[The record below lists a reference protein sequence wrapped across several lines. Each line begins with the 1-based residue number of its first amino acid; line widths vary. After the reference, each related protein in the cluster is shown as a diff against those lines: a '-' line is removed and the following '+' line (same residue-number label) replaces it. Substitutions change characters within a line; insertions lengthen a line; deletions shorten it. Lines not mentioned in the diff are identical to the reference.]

1 MIGIST
7 TAHKKYTTSKK
18 KKTDLSDIS
27 TTAYKKSSKN
37 NGGFLGGLGYVGGNI
52 AAGVAGVG
60 EGIVDLFAAA
70 GAAISG
76 DTEYAKYVFKDNQ
89 AGEWHQSLTE
99 DYNPGKV
106 MNFLGDVGHG
116 LGQSSVFLLNAIP
129 GLGQLGT
136 AAFFT
141 GIIGQG
147 ISNAADKTGDVGAK
161 EVVYGVGTGVTEGLL
176 ETYLGGAAKAAG
188 SIGKGLVGN
197 VAKNAVR
204 RGLAKEILTGAG
216 EEFLEEFVGEYTD
229 VFWQRT
235 TGVDKNASTSL
246 KNAIRSGL
254 VGAVSGGLSVSS
266 TSVIKYGANQQ
277 RGKRIIQ
284 SGNAQTLVNTAT
296 SVADKLAGSGTDFKK
311 AAEWVTALRGDV
323 DAYNKL
329 SPEQKAGA
337 KGQTILGEMQAALAF
352 AELQAS
358 FAGVQAK
365 IENSDESTRA
375 AFAEYINQTV
385 HPSKRNKEYT
395 AEDIAKNTDNVA
407 WQIAVLDYVNGI
419 ADIDGAIAFEEAA
432 QAKVAGVKSTPE
444 GVVNEGQVIGKTKYA
459 IKEDTFGNVYVDVDS
474 NIVGNSDSP
483 KQIAQAL
490 SDIVRTK
497 FNDFVNVKGQ
507 KIGINQ
513 KTAREWVKSKEASSL
528 LRMDKSKFIDKANA
542 FGNADELL
550 QAAKSY
556 IGEAAKHTRKDSFV
570 EFARGVVDFKVGHN
584 GYSADIIVGTTSGG
598 VAVLYDIVNIQN
610 KKIVASES
618 DTTQDRRHETPA
630 TDSSIPQNNP
640 VVNTDIE
647 KNIDKHDL
655 ADKPVKNA
663 QEGAERSGKAVEGEN
678 AKQSAESENDGKA
691 AKKTAQ
697 ETENEPKISE
707 AKEALTDEQR
717 KARAVERARK
727 WIEWEKQTTPTA
739 KELNEAREYVKDF
752 DKLQNNRR
760 LAILKMI
767 RSADGKVDKK
777 ILKGVANV
785 MAVNPK
791 SDLEFRFSDL
801 GGSKHGLTTEI
812 RGKTVIVIDGRVDF
826 NKTVKRTIAHELV
839 HYLENR
845 AGYED
850 FAEYVMKR
858 AKPEAKEE
866 IAKKYTDFYRSVFT
880 AEALGVD
887 SKTSFDLDS
896 VPADIKIEV
905 EERLMSKEMQDLID
919 SEITA
924 SLVGKALQ
932 SETFLKRYA
941 NRDRKF
947 IVKVGSWL
955 KQITSRLKM
964 TEEQK
969 AEADIAN
976 EYSLMVDAIL
986 QMPAV
991 RESGAGTKYAL
1002 PSKKDPKKLDPRTV
1016 TREDVHEMLVN
1027 AADGKY
1033 DANTYIP
1040 VRISTPAIVIQRI
1053 KEKLGVTIPNYP
1065 LIMSADKAINAMERK
1080 GVGDDGLP
1088 NRLSADEII
1097 SVIEAMSDP
1106 LYIVYE
1112 PANAEHT
1119 EPRYVEVV
1127 KFNLENGRKAFA
1139 VLELS
1144 GENKD
1149 ALYING
1155 YEGGQ
1160 YNVFVTVYPPKSIK
1174 IRELLSNKNNTTIY
1188 NKKKDLTQRTSGI
1201 TVPSVLNDPS
1211 FFDNSI
1217 HQNEPVVNTSEKNIL
1232 SDNDKKLLFDEEFY
1246 SKYKYESREKIVE
1259 TVDELE
1265 MLKNSDDFKELSED
1279 EAFDVNA
1286 KLKALKAGYNTVY
1299 DYYVETE
1306 KKRMLDDYAKNG
1318 EKSKT
1323 YRLLEEK
1330 RKKAEKAQKLSADI
1344 ASATPLQ
1351 NAQFEIIQRSNPM
1364 YDDYHTGIRSPKE
1377 IKTFAEVVNNPDSFT
1392 WGDFSREDAKAA
1404 LKKGTIKVYSSYPI
1418 KNGVFVSTS
1427 YKQALNYA
1435 GMNAGNVHS
1444 KTVSLN
1450 STAWINGDEGQYA
1463 KVSPNTKFDLADN
1476 DAAYMSA
1483 VESGDMETVQKMVD
1497 EAARRAGYDTPKLYH
1512 GTTAFGFTEFDFAR
1526 SDDNL
1531 SVFATTDEDVA
1542 RTYTDEDPRTS
1553 ISERVDITP
1562 EALENASDEQI
1573 LSYLQKYVGK
1583 NYRIVKT
1590 DGSTNAARAYISG
1603 AHDKLVAFIGEN
1615 SERITGQ
1622 KNAIL
1627 QKMVAAIETLQ
1638 TADTYRAFRD
1648 AYGEYESSVWDLKW
1662 ADNELVS
1669 DIRPLIVE
1677 DLRKAY
1683 SVLVTTLSKGG
1694 GVAFTDGERVLH
1706 RNKAITELK
1715 PKLFSGIYKLYGRTG
1730 DSFVVEGHGVDWNR
1744 IDGRVIGKNVHV
1756 TTRDVVEYASR
1767 RGYDSVTF
1775 KDIVDKGDVTEGGGE
1790 STVYAFLRQG
1800 ALKSADPVTYDD
1812 NGKVIPLS
1820 QRFNADI
1827 ADIRYDLADNAA
1839 DAESL
1844 KVEKRI
1850 EKLEKEKVKAQA
1862 KAKQERS
1869 MREKMAYEAAQA
1881 ARVAASKVYTKQEIK
1896 VALDGIEALT
1906 DVEILSLAKGL
1917 ELKGM
1922 TKARRDELIS
1932 KIYILLH
1939 SASARGEAGKGSVAV
1954 KMIATKIAWDVI
1966 DTAKIVDENGK
1977 EHHIVDIYDEASVQG
1992 LAAYLADSLY
2002 MSFANMGEHTSNSF
2016 FQAEIR
2022 RVKEEFN
2029 HKFLNNRKLQKF
2041 TREISFQ
2048 GKKLRDIAAHQKR
2061 EGVAEGLGK
2070 VTKAL
2075 ASVVDPKGNVSV
2087 GRIDKAMRQAAV
2099 FLEAEENKTRSERSQ
2114 LSDYAKVSES
2124 ADVFNNTMKFMVDEF
2139 NSMRAGREGEFLT
2152 AEEAELL
2159 GKILRG
2165 MKITI
2170 ERYNKE
2176 YINGHW
2182 KDVDQAASDEVN
2194 DLIKLVSLEKNKEYK
2209 TKIGALLGR
2218 KLGKGINEAYFYKIL
2233 SPEYVLGA
2241 LESYREGGL
2250 LQSMYHS
2257 IREAQQ
2263 KSGHVA
2269 LQMMKPLMDYIDN
2282 KENRWESD
2290 GEDGGKKG
2298 RKYAYR
2304 DKLNVKTIN
2313 VNGSEL
2319 TLGEA
2324 IYLLMLTKREE
2335 SHAGLLENGYIVFD
2349 ENNQRRLEIKL
2360 SDINDARD
2368 MIYNQLDKTD
2378 IEFLSLAEDFFNKT
2392 ASKIKY
2398 DADMKIF
2405 GFSNNS
2411 DGYYVPM
2418 IRDRYSRVKG
2428 VTDGRFSA
2436 SEIVSLYSPS
2446 FTKNLVDN
2454 ANALEGKNI
2463 MEIISNHAH
2472 GLADYSEMYL
2482 PLKAFDR
2489 VYNRGVVPNGQVKI
2503 RSIREVLNN
2512 DIWNGTETYLKD
2524 LFQDIQH
2531 QRERHDNVAG
2541 NLVGKI
2547 RSGWVS
2553 SVLGANIKV
2562 VMTQTTSLG
2571 AATQVI
2577 EPKYIV
2583 PALSVVPKFKG
2594 ETINALRERA
2604 YKYSDIIEFRVSDM
2618 GALKAQGNVE
2628 KIGEI
2633 GKKAGILIE
2642 KMDEQVCLT
2651 IFHAAELKVEAL
2663 TGHAV
2668 GTEENAKRAAK
2679 IADKA
2684 IFTTQAMTAPAEK
2697 SALQRSTSEV
2707 AKTLSM
2713 FTSDTVKNL
2722 SHLWGNT
2729 MKYFAH
2735 KQRANAGDTQYDA
2748 MLKED
2753 AKDMR
2758 RSMRTLGITGLMM
2771 GLITYL
2777 FKWLYAKEEEEP
2789 EERAKDFAL
2798 DIFSST
2804 FNILPIVSDIFDKF
2818 VFNYDVSLNV
2828 FDMVNDT
2835 IEGTANMFKMTG
2847 NAMSGKFV
2855 SDDDIV
2861 RNSSNFIKSVGAVF
2875 GVPIAP
2881 VERTVT
2887 GLLRRFSPATIY
2899 GYNSAMYTTNFT
2911 SDLKK
2916 AVESG
2921 DDRLAEHV
2929 IEQMYKD
2936 QVNGTYTT
2944 EELEEIVRLY
2954 SLTDENGR
2962 HYNVLPQQI
2971 GTTVN
2976 DVKLNAKQRKQ
2987 FRSIYSQASAKVNAM
3002 IGSSAYQTLTD
3013 EQRARAI
3020 KNMYALYYNRAAAQ
3034 VVGAEWTRAQAYSHL
3049 TDKLDLL
3056 FVSQA
3061 YKSGLTAYKG
3071 ADGKTVSVKAQLLEY
3086 LDSLKVDGNT
3096 YTVIA
3101 YANGVRDSE
3110 TTEALLKYIN
3120 SLGLSDDVKTQ
3131 VATALGL
3138 TVRDGKLIKGE

>member
-18 KKTDLSDIS
+18 KKTDLSGIS

-375 AFAEYINQTV
+375 AFAEYINMTV
-385 HPSKRNKEYT
+385 DKSKRNKDYT
-395 AEDIAKNTDNVA
+395 AEDIAKNTDNVS

-432 QAKVAGVKSTPE
+432 RAKVAGVNSGAASVINEGDSVIEGGEAVVENGKTVGETKYSLSKTKTDRLKGVISELGNKRISKQAGDKKITIQTDDYTVNKNIYSDKGRKKSEVNARIKNIENFEQLLNQSEYVGTDTNIQSVE
-444 GVVNEGQVIGKTKYA
+444 KDAKKGVVAIHKFKTSIDGYDIEFLVRDKGK
-459 IKEDTFGNVYVDVDS
+459 
-474 NIVGNSDSP
+474 
-483 KQIAQAL
+483 
-490 SDIVRTK
+490 
-497 FNDFVNVKGQ
+497 
-507 KIGINQ
+507 NQ
-513 KTAREWVKSKEASSL
+513 YLYEA
-528 LRMDKSKFIDKANA
+528 KFI
-542 FGNADELL
+542 E
-550 QAAKSY
+550 
-556 IGEAAKHTRKDSFV
+556 
-570 EFARGVVDFKVGHN
+570 
-584 GYSADIIVGTTSGG
+584 
-598 VAVLYDIVNIQN
+598 N
-610 KKIVASES
+610 KKGSQQSIADNSASTAPKGDVENS
-618 DTTQDRRHETPA
+618 K
-630 TDSSIPQNNP
+630 SIPQNKP
-640 VVNTDIE
+640 VVNTDSE

-663 QEGAERSGKAVEGEN
+663 QESAERSGKAVEGEN
-678 AKQSAESENDGKA
+678 AKQSAESENGGKA

-697 ETENEPKISE
+697 ETENEPKVSE
-707 AKEALTDEQR
+707 AKESLTDEQR

-760 LAILKMI
+760 LAILNMI
-767 RSADGKVDKK
+767 RSSDGKVDKK
-777 ILKGVANV
+777 ILKGVANI

-791 SDLEFRFSDL
+791 SDLEFRFSE
-801 GGSKHGLTTEI
+801 GIGQRGLTTKI
-812 RGKTVIVIDGRVDF
+812 GNKNLIVIDSSTNF
-826 NKTVKRTIAHELV
+826 KNTVKGTIAHELV

-845 AGYED
+845 AGYKE
-850 FAEYVMKR
+850 FSSYVRKH
-858 AKPEAKEE
+858 AKPEAVEKHR
-866 IAKKYTDFYRSVFT
+866 KRYTDFYRSVFT

-887 SKTSFDLDS
+887 SKTSFDLET
-896 VPADIKIEV
+896 VPFEVQAAV
-905 EERLMSKEMQDLID
+905 EERLLSKEVQDRIN

-924 SLVGKALQ
+924 SLVGDALQ
-932 SETFLKRYA
+932 SERFLKRYA
-941 NRDRKF
+941 NRDKKF
-947 IVKVGSWL
+947 IARVGSWL
-955 KQITSRLKM
+955 ADCATRLKM
-964 TEEQK
+964 SEEAK
-969 AEADIAN
+969 AAAAIAD
-976 EYSLMVDAIL
+976 EYSVKVGWLL
-986 QMPAV
+986 QLPAV
-991 RESGAGTKYAL
+991 RESDGETKYAFAGENADTAD
-1002 PSKKDPKKLDPRTV
+1002 KMKLATAK
-1016 TREDVHEMLVN
+1016 EMLESGV
-1027 AADGKY
+1027 DGETVRRETGWFKGY
-1033 DANTYIP
+1033 DGEWRFEIDDSNMEYSRNGFNPDYLRYKELELKFLEGTISNSEMQELQNT
-1040 VRISTPAIVIQRI
+1040 SQDI
-1053 KEKLGVTIPNYP
+1053 KEIKLHRLDQFVKHKTLFEAYP
-1065 LIMSADKAINAMERK
+1065 ELKRVRVSFDTNIK
-1080 GVGDDGLP
+1080 GNG
-1088 NRLSADEII
+1088 AF
-1097 SVIEAMSDP
+1097 
-1106 LYIVYE
+1106 Y
-1112 PANAEHT
+1112 PAT
-1119 EPRYVEVV
+1119 
-1127 KFNLENGRKAFA
+1127 F
-1139 VLELS
+1139 
-1144 GENKD
+1144 
-1149 ALYING
+1149 
-1155 YEGGQ
+1155 
-1160 YNVFVTVYPPKSIK
+1160 SIK
-1174 IRELLSNKNNTTIY
+1174 INPKSEDVRKTLLHEIQHAVQYTEGFTGGTDVKGTASYEQYRNTAGEIEARDVANRADMTVEERKNTRPDIDQEDVVFAESPDKSASIEIAESGRPVVVVRDDITRYASNDQELIKLVKQSIGKLPYVAIGKQKIKFLSDTKKEATFSRYTKWLRKNSPDVYKDKMRLFNHPSEIVLATTDYINEGLSHPRTDNIIDFARGDLLIDILGKQYTAEVVIGFTTAGVCELHDVVNMNPTSFKYKMRDALSTISY
-1188 NKKKDLTQRTSGI
+1188 NDEHLQKRSPLNNSISQKSDLSTDSSKKDLT
-1201 TVPSVLNDPS
+1201 D
-1211 FFDNSI
+1211 
-1217 HQNEPVVNTSEKNIL
+1217 
-1232 SDNDKKLLFDEEFY
+1232 
-1246 SKYKYESREKIVE
+1246 
-1259 TVDELE
+1259 
-1265 MLKNSDDFKELSED
+1265 
-1279 EAFDVNA
+1279 
-1286 KLKALKAGYNTVY
+1286 
-1299 DYYVETE
+1299 
-1306 KKRMLDDYAKNG
+1306 
-1318 EKSKT
+1318 
-1323 YRLLEEK
+1323 
-1330 RKKAEKAQKLSADI
+1330 
-1344 ASATPLQ
+1344 
-1351 NAQFEIIQRSNPM
+1351 
-1364 YDDYHTGIRSPKE
+1364 
-1377 IKTFAEVVNNPDSFT
+1377 
-1392 WGDFSREDAKAA
+1392 
-1404 LKKGTIKVYSSYPI
+1404 
-1418 KNGVFVSTS
+1418 
-1427 YKQALNYA
+1427 
-1435 GMNAGNVHS
+1435 
-1444 KTVSLN
+1444 
-1450 STAWINGDEGQYA
+1450 
-1463 KVSPNTKFDLADN
+1463 TKFDLADN
-1476 DAAYMSA
+1476 DASYMSA

-1531 SVFATTDEDVA
+1531 SVFATTDEEVA

-1562 EALENASDEQI
+1562 EALESASDEQI

-1590 DGSTNAARAYISG
+1590 GGSTNAARAYISG

-1615 SERITGQ
+1615 SERITGR

-1638 TADTYRAFRD
+1638 TADTYRAFQD

-1715 PKLFSGIYKLYGRTG
+1715 PKMFSGIYKLYGKTG

-1800 ALKSADPVTYDD
+1800 ALKSADSVTYDD

-1827 ADIRYDLADNAA
+1827 ADIRYDLGDGAT

-1844 KVEKRI
+1844 KAEKRI

-2152 AEEAELL
+2152 AEEAELI

-2182 KDVDQAASDEVN
+2182 EDVDQAASDEVN

-2269 LQMMKPLMDYIDN
+2269 LQMMNPLMDYIDN

-2349 ENNQRRLEIKL
+2349 ENNQRRLKVKL
-2360 SDINDARD
+2360 SDINAARD

-2378 IEFLSLAEDFFNKT
+2378 IEFLSLAENFFNKT

-2489 VYNRGVVPNGQVKI
+2489 VYNRGVVADGEV

-2531 QRERHDNVAG
+2531 QRERHDNVVD

-2735 KQRANAGDTQYDA
+2735 KQRANAGDAQYET

-2804 FNILPIVSDIFDKF
+2804 FNIFPIVSDVFDKF

-2835 IEGTANMFKMTG
+2835 IESTANMFKMAG

-2855 SDDDIV
+2855 SDDDIK
-2861 RNSSNFIKSVGAVF
+2861 RNSASFIKSIGGAF
-2875 GVPIAP
+2875 GIPIAP

-2899 GYNSAMYTTNFT
+2899 GYDSAMYTTNYT
-2911 SDLKK
+2911 ADLKK

-2929 IEQMYKD
+2929 IEQLYKD
-2936 QVNGTYTT
+2936 QVSGTYTAD
-2944 EELEEIVRLY
+2944 ELEEIVRLY
-2954 SLTDENGR
+2954 SLTDESGR

-2976 DVKLNAKQRKQ
+2976 DVKLTTKQRKQ
-2987 FRSIYSQASAKVNAM
+2987 FNAVYSQASAKVNAM
-3002 IGSSAYQTLTD
+3002 IGGSAYQTLTD

-3061 YKSGLTAYKG
+3061 YKSGLAAYEG

>member
-1 MIGIST
+1 MIKLNTTHNASYKKKAKKINIHDLST
-7 TAHKKYTTSKK
+7 TRRQ
-18 KKTDLSDIS
+18 
-27 TTAYKKSSKN
+27 SKN
-37 NGGFLGGLGYVGGNI
+37 NGGFLGGLKYVGGNFV
-52 AAGVAGVG
+52 AGVGGVG
-60 EGIVDLFAAA
+60 EGIADLFAAT
-70 GAAISG
+70 GAVIRG

-147 ISNAADKTGDVGAK
+147 ISNAADKTGDVGFK
-161 EVVYGVGTGVTEGLL
+161 EVAYGVGTGVTEGIL
-176 ETYLGGAAKAAG
+176 ETYLGAAAKAAG

-204 RGLAKEILTGAG
+204 RGLAKEILTGAS
-216 EEFLEEFVGEYTD
+216 EEFLEEAVGELTD

-246 KNAIRSGL
+246 KNAIYSGL
-254 VGAVSGGLSVSS
+254 VGAVSGGLSVGS

-311 AAEWVTALRGDV
+311 ADEWITALRGDV

-329 SPEQKAGA
+329 TAEQKTGA

-395 AEDIAKNTDNVA
+395 AEDIAKNTDNVS

-432 QAKVAGVKSTPE
+432 RAKVAGVNSGAASVINEGDSVIEGGEAVVENGKTVGETKYSLSKTKTDRLKGVISELGNKHISKQAGGKKITIQTDDYTVDKNIYSDKGRKKSEVNARIKNIDNFEQLLNQSEYVGTDTNIQSVE
-444 GVVNEGQVIGKTKYA
+444 KDAKKGVVAIHKFKTSIDGYDIEFLVRDKGK
-459 IKEDTFGNVYVDVDS
+459 
-474 NIVGNSDSP
+474 
-483 KQIAQAL
+483 
-490 SDIVRTK
+490 
-497 FNDFVNVKGQ
+497 
-507 KIGINQ
+507 NQ
-513 KTAREWVKSKEASSL
+513 YLYEA
-528 LRMDKSKFIDKANA
+528 KFI
-542 FGNADELL
+542 E
-550 QAAKSY
+550 
-556 IGEAAKHTRKDSFV
+556 
-570 EFARGVVDFKVGHN
+570 
-584 GYSADIIVGTTSGG
+584 
-598 VAVLYDIVNIQN
+598 N
-610 KKIVASES
+610 KKGSQQSIADNSASTAPKGDVENS
-618 DTTQDRRHETPA
+618 K
-630 TDSSIPQNNP
+630 SIPQNEP
-640 VVNTDIE
+640 VVNTNSK
-647 KNIDKHDL
+647 KNIEKHDL

-663 QEGAERSGKAVEGEN
+663 QEGAEVSDKTVEGKTEE
-678 AKQSAESENDGKA
+678 KSAENENDGEA

-697 ETENEPKISE
+697 ETVNEPKISE
-707 AKEALTDEQR
+707 AKESLTDDQR
-717 KARAVERARK
+717 KARAIETARK
-727 WIEWEKQTTPTA
+727 WIEWEKQATPTA
-739 KELNEAREYVKDF
+739 KELNSAREYVKDF

-777 ILKGVANV
+777 ILKGVANI

-791 SDLEFRFSDL
+791 SDLEFRFADL
-801 GGSKHGLTTEI
+801 GGSKRGLTTEI

-887 SKTSFDLDS
+887 NKTSFDLDS
-896 VPADIKIEV
+896 VPAEVKIEV
-905 EERLMSKEMQDLID
+905 EERLMSKKMQKLID

-924 SLVGKALQ
+924 SLVGEALQ

-947 IVKVGSWL
+947 IAKVGSWL
-955 KQITSRLKM
+955 KQITTRLKM

-976 EYSLMVDAIL
+976 EFSLMVDTIL

-991 RESGAGTKYAL
+991 KESDGATKFAFAGENADTADKMKL
-1002 PSKKDPKKLDPRTV
+1002 ATAKKMLADGVDSETIRQETGWFKGYDGEWRFEINDLQMDVSTAGKYTRDPKIKRYLDLMNKAYFEMTASEEDLAELKKLDASIGSRSIAPGTLGDLIYHPLLFKAYSELENVKIRFEDGLND
-1016 TREDVHEMLVN
+1016 TRGVFNPDFNEIVLSKSLKTNPKQLKKTLIHEIQHAVQHIEGFAKGSSPEYWNRVRKEAIENVSGARANLDLWLEDIGYPQFAKESMSRVVAKEITLAEHWKALDDFKKNSKYARQIANSEKEVAEYERRLSELNSLGDGTWATPKEMYFATAGEVEARDAADRSEFTEEQRKNTRPDIDQEDVVFANGSVSYYAAKDKSAENESTKEQLRNHLDEINEMEPVAN
-1027 AADGKY
+1027 VKY
-1033 DANTYIP
+1033 HVINKEKSKQDAKDFYKSKGYKVDRQNFGIIEMGENEVELSSNYANT
-1040 VRISTPAIVIQRI
+1040 SA
-1053 KEKLGVTIPNYP
+1053 EFAAWMTIPNVLKRGK
-1065 LIMSADKAINAMERK
+1065 LISGHKNHKGEGFPTYTFAAPVVINGER
-1080 GVGDDGLP
+1080 GVVAAVVRKTGKYRYKMHRILMPDGSIFAYQEK
-1088 NRLSADEII
+1088 NE
-1097 SVIEAMSDP
+1097 
-1106 LYIVYE
+1106 
-1112 PANAEHT
+1112 NAELT
-1119 EPRYVEVV
+1119 
-1127 KFNLENGRKAFA
+1127 G
-1139 VLELS
+1139 S
-1144 GENKD
+1144 D
-1149 ALYING
+1149 I
-1155 YEGGQ
+1155 
-1160 YNVFVTVYPPKSIK
+1160 
-1174 IRELLSNKNNTTIY
+1174 LL
-1188 NKKKDLTQRTSGI
+1188 NKKEKGPDIS
-1201 TVPSVLNDPS
+1201 SASN
-1211 FFDNSI
+1211 NSI
-1217 HQNEPVVNTSEKNIL
+1217 PQKSDL
-1232 SDNDKKLLFDEEFY
+1232 STDSAKKTLTD
-1246 SKYKYESREKIVE
+1246 
-1259 TVDELE
+1259 
-1265 MLKNSDDFKELSED
+1265 
-1279 EAFDVNA
+1279 
-1286 KLKALKAGYNTVY
+1286 
-1299 DYYVETE
+1299 
-1306 KKRMLDDYAKNG
+1306 
-1318 EKSKT
+1318 
-1323 YRLLEEK
+1323 
-1330 RKKAEKAQKLSADI
+1330 
-1344 ASATPLQ
+1344 
-1351 NAQFEIIQRSNPM
+1351 
-1364 YDDYHTGIRSPKE
+1364 
-1377 IKTFAEVVNNPDSFT
+1377 
-1392 WGDFSREDAKAA
+1392 
-1404 LKKGTIKVYSSYPI
+1404 
-1418 KNGVFVSTS
+1418 
-1427 YKQALNYA
+1427 
-1435 GMNAGNVHS
+1435 
-1444 KTVSLN
+1444 
-1450 STAWINGDEGQYA
+1450 
-1463 KVSPNTKFDLADN
+1463 TKFDLAD
-1476 DAAYMSA
+1476 
-1483 VESGDMETVQKMVD
+1483 E
-1497 EAARRAGYDTPKLYH
+1497 EAAIASDMNDNHSQAALEEF
-1512 GTTAFGFTEFDFAR
+1512 GTTSDIEKTGFVLPDGR
-1526 SDDNL
+1526 QLNL
-1531 SVFATTDEDVA
+1531 SPNGLKGVYHNQIARIYNTLKGGEAVNRFIQEGNVRVKASSPGIEISADKPLTISQYNAIGGFIQKSLRTRGVF
-1542 RTYTDEDPRTS
+1542 Y
-1553 ISERVDITP
+1553 VDITDADRK
-1562 EALENASDEQI
+1562 EVASITYEENYSSEDV
-1573 LSYLQKYVGK
+1573 KYDIK
-1583 NYRIVKT
+1583 KY
-1590 DGSTNAARAYISG
+1590 
-1603 AHDKLVAFIGEN
+1603 
-1615 SERITGQ
+1615 
-1622 KNAIL
+1622 
-1627 QKMVAAIETLQ
+1627 
-1638 TADTYRAFRD
+1638 
-1648 AYGEYESSVWDLKW
+1648 YE
-1662 ADNELVS
+1662 
-1669 DIRPLIVE
+1669 
-1677 DLRKAY
+1677 
-1683 SVLVTTLSKGG
+1683 KGWIPNP
-1694 GVAFTDGERVLH
+1694 R
-1706 RNKAITELK
+1706 R
-1715 PKLFSGIYKLYGRTG
+1715 YK
-1730 DSFVVEGHGVDWNR
+1730 
-1744 IDGRVIGKNVHV
+1744 
-1756 TTRDVVEYASR
+1756 
-1767 RGYDSVTF
+1767 
-1775 KDIVDKGDVTEGGGE
+1775 
-1790 STVYAFLRQG
+1790 
-1800 ALKSADPVTYDD
+1800 
-1812 NGKVIPLS
+1812 
-1820 QRFNADI
+1820 
-1827 ADIRYDLADNAA
+1827 YDLADS
-1839 DAESL
+1839 DL
-1844 KVEKRI
+1844 KAEKRI

-1881 ARVAASKVYTKQEIK
+1881 ARVSASKVYTKQEIK

-2016 FQAEIR
+2016 FQSEIR

-2087 GRIDKAMRQAAV
+2087 GRIDKAMKEAAS

-2182 KDVDQAASDEVN
+2182 EDVDQAAADEVK
-2194 DLIKLVSLEKNKEYK
+2194 DLIKLVDIEHNKEYK
-2209 TKIGALLGR
+2209 TKIGKLLGG
-2218 KLGKGINEAYFYKIL
+2218 KLGKGINEVYFYKIL

-2241 LESYREGGL
+2241 LEGYSKGGL
-2250 LQSMYHS
+2250 IQSMYHT

-2263 KSGHVA
+2263 KSAHLS
-2269 LQMMKPLMDYIDN
+2269 LQMTRPLIDFIDD

-2298 RKYAYR
+2298 HKYSFR
-2304 DKLNVKTIN
+2304 NKLNTKTIS

-2335 SHAGLLENGYIVFD
+2335 SHAGLLEGGYIVFD
-2349 ENNQRRLEIKL
+2349 KNNQRRLKVKL
-2360 SDINDARD
+2360 SDIDAARD

-2378 IEFLSLAEDFFNKT
+2378 IEFLSLAENFFNKT

-2428 VTDGRFSA
+2428 VTDGRFTA

-2463 MEIISNHAH
+2463 MEIINNHAD

-2489 VYNRGVVPNGQVKI
+2489 VYNRGVVTDDGV

-2512 DIWNGTETYLKD
+2512 NVWNGTETYLKD
-2524 LFQDIQH
+2524 LFKDIQH
-2531 QRERHDNVAG
+2531 QSDSRDNVVDK
-2541 NLVGKI
+2541 LVGKI

-2577 EPKYIV
+2577 EPKYII

-2604 YKYSDIIEFRVSDM
+2604 YKYSDIIEARVFDM

-2628 KIGEI
+2628 KVGEI
-2633 GKKAGILIE
+2633 GKKSGILIE

-2651 IFHAAELKVEAL
+2651 IFHAAELKAEAL

-2668 GTEENAKRAAK
+2668 GTEENARAAAK
-2679 IADKA
+2679 IADEA

-2697 SALQRSTSEV
+2697 SALQRSPSEV

-2713 FTSDTVKNL
+2713 FTSDVTKNL

-2735 KQRANAGDTQYDA
+2735 KQRANAGDAEYEA

-2753 AKDMR
+2753 AKTMR

-2789 EERAKDFAL
+2789 EDRAKDFAL

-2804 FNILPIVSDIFDKF
+2804 FNIFPIVSDVFDKF

-2835 IEGTANMFKMTG
+2835 IESTANMFRMAG

-2855 SDDDIV
+2855 SDDDIK
-2861 RNSSNFIKSVGAVF
+2861 RNSASFIKSIGGAF
-2875 GVPIAP
+2875 GIPIAP

-2899 GYNSAMYTTNFT
+2899 GYDSAMYTTNYT
-2911 SDLKK
+2911 ADLKK

-2929 IEQMYKD
+2929 IEQLYKD
-2936 QVNGTYTT
+2936 QVSGTYTVD
-2944 EELEEIVRLY
+2944 ELDEIVRLY
-2954 SLTDENGR
+2954 SLTDESGR

-2976 DVKLNAKQRKQ
+2976 DVNLNAKQRKQ
-2987 FRSIYSQASAKVNAM
+2987 FRSIYSQASAKVNAL
-3002 IGSSAYQTLTD
+3002 IRSAEYKALTD
-3013 EQRARAI
+3013 EQRAKAI
-3020 KNMYALYYNRAAAQ
+3020 KNVYALYYNRAASEVAGKEISNAQ
-3034 VVGAEWTRAQAYSHL
+3034 MYSWL
-3049 TDKLDLL
+3049 TDNYSAL

-3061 YKSGLTAYKG
+3061 YKSGLSAVKDANG
-3071 ADGKTVSVKAQLLEY
+3071 EEISVRDQFVEYAQNLGLSEGDY
-3086 LDSLKVDGNT
+3086 LV
-3096 YTVIA
+3096 VA
-3101 YANGVRDSE
+3101 FANGVRDKQTKAAFIE
-3110 TTEALLKYIN
+3110 YIN
-3120 SLGLSDDVKTQ
+3120 SLKLSDEQK
-3131 VATALGL
+3131 ATIAEKLSL
-3138 TVRDGKLIKGE
+3138 EIKNGKLSEKKE